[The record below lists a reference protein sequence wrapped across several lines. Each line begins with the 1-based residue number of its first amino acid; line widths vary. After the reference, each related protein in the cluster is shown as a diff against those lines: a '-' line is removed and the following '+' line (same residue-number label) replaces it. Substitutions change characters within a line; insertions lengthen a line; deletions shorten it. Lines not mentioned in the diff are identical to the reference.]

1 MENKNGEVTEVKEK
15 KTFKERFNDFKQTK
29 FGKIVVTTGKV
40 VIGAAALAGGI
51 VLALGIAESR
61 KGSDEDSSEE
71 AIESTCEVVDDST
84 SEE

>member
-1 MENKNGEVTEVKEK
+1 MENKNGEVVEVKEK
-15 KTFKERFNDFKQTK
+15 KTAKERFNDFKQTK
-29 FGKIVVTTGKV
+29 VGKIVVTAVKV
-40 VIGAAALAGGI
+40 VVVTAGLAGGI

-71 AIESTCEVVDDST
+71 TIESTCEVIDDST

>member
-1 MENKNGEVTEVKEK
+1 MENKNGEMIEVKEK
-15 KTFKERFNDFKQTK
+15 KTFKEKFNGFKQTK

-40 VIGAAALAGGI
+40 VLGAAALAGGI
-51 VLALGIAESR
+51 ILALGLAESR

-71 AIESTCEVVDDST
+71 TIEGTCEVIDDST